1 MLSKPIRRLNLLTA
15 TLETQ
20 PEARILQP
28 DLIGLQI
35 ILPGVQP

>member
-1 MLSKPIRRLNLLTA
+1 MLSKPGRKLPPPKA